1 MDRLFQ
7 PANGLIAALLFA
19 ALFAAVCLVTFEGQR
34 LFFYLY
40 YFVPI
45 SVPFVGFLFDR
56 AQRYTAG
63 FRSSLLAVGIDA
75 LVVGL
80 ALVRAVYA
88 LPWIS
93 GHALF
98 LVYAVLTVRSRWAR
112 IPAVL
117 VLAQVVYLKIFVW
130 HDLTLLGGALLAYA
144 AAWGWGKVILKVV

>member
-1 MDRLFQ
+1 M
-7 PANGLIAALLFA
+7 
-19 ALFAAVCLVTFEGQR
+19 
-34 LFFYLY
+34 
-40 YFVPI
+40 
-45 SVPFVGFLFDR
+45 PFVGFLFDR

-93 GHALF
+93 GHTLF